1 MTMSRQVASASVGQV
16 YRATMSGREA
26 PDNCVPRV
34 DIHLEGSLRKEIV
47 VTCLQIF
54 KLLRFYNSFLIF
66 LDLHGK
72 KCERHNLKDRRFF
85 VVLAFADLDAI

>member
-26 PDNCVPRV
+26 PDCVPRV

-54 KLLRFYNSFLIF
+54 KLLRFYN
-66 LDLHGK
+66 
-72 KCERHNLKDRRFF
+72 RFPYISSYG
-85 VVLAFADLDAI
+85 LEKIARGIT